1 MQVSDFNY
9 HLPRELIAQS
19 PPAERGASRML
30 VVARAANAFHD
41 DEFRNFPR
49 YIRPGDCLVLNNTRV
64 FPARLHGARNTP
76 AGAVVE
82 VFLLRREGESDH
94 LWRCLVKPGK
104 RARVGDNILFADG
117 LRAEIL
123 AYGEFGERTV
133 RLHSENGESIDQA
146 VQRIGALPLPPYIER
161 SPDSNDSERYQTVF
175 AKHSG
180 SVAAPTAGL
189 HFTPQILDECQAAGA
204 KVAEVTLH
212 VGLGTFAPLRA
223 VKLERIQLHE
233 ERFEISAAAAQTL
246 RGARRIFCVGTTSVR
261 TLETAMLHGGLLP
274 MAGPTSIFIY
284 PGFNFLAAGALL
296 TNFHLPESS
305 LLMLVSA
312 FAGRDLILA
321 AYRHAVEARYRFF
334 SYGDCMLIE

>member
-1 MQVSDFNY
+1 
-9 HLPRELIAQS
+9 
-19 PPAERGASRML
+19 ML
-30 VVARAANAFHD
+30 VVSREKNAFHD
-41 DEFRNFPR
+41 DAFRNFAR

-64 FPARLHGARNTP
+64 FPARLHGTRNTS
-76 AGAVVE
+76 AGAMVE
-82 VFLLRREGESDH
+82 VFLLRQVDEGED

-104 RARVGDNILFADG
+104 RARVGDAILFPDG

-133 RLHSENGESIDQA
+133 RLRSDGREAIED
-146 VQRIGALPLPPYIER
+146 VVRRIGEVPLPPYIER
-161 SPDSNDSERYQTVF
+161 APDAKDSERYQTVF
-175 AKHSG
+175 AKESG

-189 HFTPQILDECQAAGA
+189 HFTPQILDECRAAGA
-204 KVAEVTLH
+204 KVSEVTLH

-233 ERFEISAAAAQTL
+233 ERFEISAAAARTM
-246 RGARRIFCVGTTSVR
+246 REARRIFCVGTTSVR
-261 TLETAMLHGGLLP
+261 TLETAMLRGGLIE
-274 MAGPTSIFIY
+274 MAGPTDIFIY
-284 PGFNFLAAGALL
+284 PGFQFLATGALL

-312 FAGRDLILA
+312 FAGRELMLA
-321 AYRHAVEARYRFF
+321 AYRHAVAERYRFF